1 MLSLINKIISLIP
14 TGKVHADALGEIV
27 AGQINNVTQQ
37 QDLTGLVN
45 ALVSLSVPLG
55 VLAAMALMSY
65 AGYVMIT
72 SQGNP
77 EKLGE
82 AREVATNAI
91 IGFALIAL
99 SVAILLLIQNTL
111 NIPGIQP

>member
-1 MLSLINKIISLIP
+1 MFSSLNTIINLLP
-14 TGKVHADALGEIV
+14 TKKVYADALGNIV
-27 AGQINNVTQQ
+27 SSQISNATQQ

-45 ALVSLSVPLG
+45 ALVELAIPLG
-55 VLAAMALMSY
+55 VLAAVGLMSY

-77 EKLGE
+77 EKLGDAKE
-82 AREVATNAI
+82 IATNAI
-91 IGFALIAL
+91 IGFALVAL

-111 NIPGIQP
+111 NIPGVTP

>member
-1 MLSLINKIISLIP
+1 MIEIVNRVLNLIP
-14 TGKVHADALGEIV
+14 TKLVYADALGDIV
-27 AGQINNVTQQ
+27 AGQINNVAQQ

-45 ALVSLSVPLG
+45 SIVSLSIPLG
-55 VLAAMALMSY
+55 VLVAIGLMAY
-65 AGYVMIT
+65 AGYIMIV

-111 NIPGIQP
+111 NIPGVTP